1 MIRSG
6 KSPVYGHLTGPSMV
20 DYSGRLAAVFFL
32 SGCNFRCGFCHN
44 LQLMEFQ
51 DSRLSWAG
59 LDRACLSFSE
69 NWVDAA
75 VISGGEPTLCKEL
88 PELIT
93 FFRNHG
99 WRVKL
104 DTNGSRPD
112 MLKKIIGEIDYVA
125 MDIKTSLERY
135 PEVTG
140 CSDTLRISESIDLI
154 MNAPV
159 DYEFRTTVIESIHP
173 VETIKEAVSLIK
185 GARRYVLQPFVP
197 QPGLPDPS
205 METLQRTSPDYMQK
219 LAGTIAGQVQ
229 EALIRGE

>member
-6 KSPVYGHLTGPSMV
+6 RSPVYGHLTGPSMV
-20 DYSGRLAAVFFL
+20 DYPGRLAAVFFL

-44 LQLMEFQ
+44 LQLMDLQ
-51 DSRLSWAG
+51 GSRLSWAG
-59 LDRACLSFSE
+59 LDRACLAFCE

-88 PELIT
+88 PDLIS

-125 MDIKTSLERY
+125 MDIKTSLEHY

-140 CSDTLRISESIDLI
+140 CSDTAGISESIELI

-173 VETIKEAVSLIK
+173 VETIKEAASLIQ

-205 METLQRTSPDYMQK
+205 MESLPRTSPDYMQK
-219 LAGTIAGQVQ
+219 LADTIAGQVE